1 MVHSGLAGDQ
11 LRPVTHQVVEERL
24 HLLSRGGP
32 HAPGCHDAVNK
43 LERLMSLQSTLHFVP
58 DVLAVFIMNEAV
70 PNPRSLVF
78 GGMGA

>member
-1 MVHSGLAGDQ
+1 
-11 LRPVTHQVVEERL
+11 VTV
-24 HLLSRGGP
+24 SSFF

-43 LERLMSLQSTLHFVP
+43 LERLMSLQSPLHFVP

-78 GGMGA
+78 GGMGAYLLMRSGGSQVDIRRSGV